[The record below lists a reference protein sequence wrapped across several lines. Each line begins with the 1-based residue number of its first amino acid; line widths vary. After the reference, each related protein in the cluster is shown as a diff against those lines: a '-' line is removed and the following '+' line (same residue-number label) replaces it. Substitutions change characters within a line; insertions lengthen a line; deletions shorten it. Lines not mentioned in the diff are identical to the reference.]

1 MKREGYPDS
10 TIKTTVNRL
19 RNLARN
25 CNFRDSESVKQLIA
39 SKQVS
44 VGFKS
49 NLCDAYEHYLRCHGL
64 RLNRPRYKR
73 EKGLPKVASA
83 ENVEKIIARCG
94 WRYATV
100 FSVLRDTGAMPE
112 ELHRVK

>member
-44 VGFKS
+44 VSFKS

-73 EKGLPKVASA
+73 EKGLPKVATA
-83 ENVEKIIARCG
+83 ENVEKIIARCC

-100 FSVLRDTGAMPE
+100 FSVLRHTRAMPE